1 MLTKRRVEKGVVA
14 IEVDQPIVYIRMKR
28 KIQATS
34 RQWIMLQ
41 DVAQISS
48 PHPWQTELK
57 SIKLHQLTKQ
67 DRTYKVLDSF
77 HIISHLQQ
85 AYPQLEF
92 QLSGS
97 PETVVQV
104 EEQKKKFVHVRL
116 VVAWIILFVGTAM
129 TIINFHYDVSMQ
141 EVHQK
146 LHLLLTGDFASH
158 PLWLQIPYSVGLGLG
173 MILFLNHW
181 FQKKINEEPSP
192 LDIELFTY
200 QRDLDQ
206 YIAYHEND
214 LNDPDNH
221 P

>member
-67 DRTYKVLDSF
+67 DQTYKVLDSF

>member
-1 MLTKRRVEKGVVA
+1 M
-14 IEVDQPIVYIRMKR
+14 EVDQPIVYIRMKR

-67 DRTYKVLDSF
+67 DQTYKVLDSF